1 MKNPPEPQAR
11 RNTKITKQLTR
22 VNRRAKTA
30 QGYAIKFIQEMR
42 PTRSEDRRVT
52 SRTLYRLLHQLV
64 VADELAGSRHAG
76 IRHAHR
82 HLQTV
87 EGAAHV
93 VWKVAVLGVR
103 GGLLEGPEVVFAF
116 VVFFFTTVAAVWT
129 LGPVTAIVCSAMSV
143 RAMLVTVLL
152 WGCDCAAMCKSVC
165 DILC

>member
-1 MKNPPEPQAR
+1 M
-11 RNTKITKQLTR
+11 
-22 VNRRAKTA
+22 
-30 QGYAIKFIQEMR
+30 
-42 PTRSEDRRVT
+42 
-52 SRTLYRLLHQLV
+52 

-76 IRHAHR
+76 IRHAHS

-116 VVFFFTTVAAVWT
+116 VVFLFTTVAAVWA
-129 LGPVTAIVCSAMSV
+129 LGSVTAIVCSAMSV

-152 WGCDCAAMCKSVC
+152 WGCDCAARCKSVC
-165 DILC
+165 